1 MNVSQSLRD
10 RLEALAERWP
20 ANAARL
26 ASYRLSPMLD
36 RRIDCRIGGEYG
48 WSMLFTRE
56 RLGIEWQAEGVA
68 AAHVDLSEKDW
79 ADVLDGRLGIISM
92 VFAGRCQFPKHERY
106 VLSKLSI
113 VLQSLATMTRQA

>member
-1 MNVSQSLRD
+1 MNVSQRLKD
-10 RLEALAERWP
+10 RLAVLAQQWP

-36 RRIDCRIGGEYG
+36 RRIDCAIEGEPG
-48 WSMLFTRE
+48 WSMLFTRH
-56 RLGIEWQAEGVA
+56 RMCIEWESTGIA

-79 ADVLDGRLGIISM
+79 EDVLDGRLGIISM

-113 VLQSLATMTRQA
+113 VLQSLATMTR

>member
-10 RLEALAERWP
+10 RLDALAERWP

-56 RLGIEWQAEGVA
+56 RLGIEWQA
-68 AAHVDLSEKDW
+68 
-79 ADVLDGRLGIISM
+79 
-92 VFAGRCQFPKHERY
+92 
-106 VLSKLSI
+106 
-113 VLQSLATMTRQA
+113 